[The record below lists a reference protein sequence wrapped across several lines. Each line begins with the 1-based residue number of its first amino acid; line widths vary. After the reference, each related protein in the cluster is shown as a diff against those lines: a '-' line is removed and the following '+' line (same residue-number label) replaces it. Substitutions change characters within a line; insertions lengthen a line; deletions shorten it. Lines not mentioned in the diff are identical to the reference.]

1 MNSVRALRE
10 RFFVNMND
18 LKKSK
23 NRVKKEGI
31 VAEIAE
37 KKDRAKAIVFTNY
50 QGLTHKQIE
59 GLKKGIKA
67 ADAEFVVAKNTL
79 LQKAFATDVKEIET
93 LEGPT
98 GTIFAYADVVAPLK
112 EVAKTIKLLALP
124 TIKFGI
130 LEGQIFNGEQILK
143 IASLPTR
150 EVLIAQFVGGLKA
163 PLFGFHRAL
172 NWNLQKLVMTL
183 NAISEQKQKGGV
195 K

>member
-1 MNSVRALRE
+1 MNKTDPTTHKVSRG
-10 RFFVNMND
+10 
-18 LKKSK
+18 
-23 NRVKKEGI
+23 RVKKEGI
-31 VAEIAE
+31 VADLLE
-37 KKDRAKAIVFTNY
+37 KKGKAKAMVFTNY

-59 GLKKGIKA
+59 ALKKGIKA

-79 LQKAFATDVKEIET
+79 LQKAMSDVKDVET
-93 LEGPT
+93 LKGPT

-112 EVAKTIKLLALP
+112 EVAKAIKLFALP

-130 LEGQIFNGEQILK
+130 LEGQIFSGEQILK

-172 NWNLQKLVMTL
+172 SWNISKLILTL
-183 NAISEQKQKGGV
+183 KEIEKKE
-195 K
+195 

>member
-1 MNSVRALRE
+1 
-10 RFFVNMND
+10 MND
-18 LKKSK
+18 KKSK

-31 VAEIAE
+31 VAEILD
-37 KKDRAKAIVFTNY
+37 KKGKAKAIVFTNY

-59 GLKKGIKA
+59 ELKKGIKK

-79 LQKAFATDVKEIET
+79 LQKALTDIKEIET

-98 GTIFAYADVVAPLK
+98 GTIFAYGDFIAPLK
-112 EVAKTIKLLALP
+112 EVAKSIKQFTLP
-124 TIKFGI
+124 TIKFGL
-130 LEGQIFNGEQILK
+130 LEGRILNGEQILK

-163 PLFGFHRAL
+163 PLFGFHRVL

-183 NAISEQKQKGGV
+183 NSISEQKQKGGV
-195 K
+195 

>member
-1 MNSVRALRE
+1 MNDKQSLRSD
-10 RFFVNMND
+10 D

-23 NRVKKEGI
+23 NRVKKERI
-31 VAEIAE
+31 VAEIAD
-37 KKDRAKAIVFTNY
+37 KKGKAKAIIFTNY
-50 QGLTHKQIE
+50 QGLTHRQIE

-79 LQKAFATDVKEIET
+79 LQKAFAQDVKEIES
-93 LEGPT
+93 LSGPT
-98 GTIFAYADVVAPLK
+98 GTIFAYSDVVAPLK
-112 EVAKTIKLLALP
+112 EIAKAIKQFTLP

-130 LEGQIFNGEQILK
+130 LEGQIFSGEQILK

-183 NAISEQKQKGGV
+183 QAVSEQKQKGGV